1 MTNVE
6 QLESA
11 GVLDAAS
18 LSQEQKDT
26 INGLSAAEVAH
37 LIAVRGKVG
46 DYSESNHPGGRPW
59 VL

>member
-11 GVLDAAS
+11 GVLDASS
-18 LSQEQKDT
+18 LSAEQKAT
-26 INGLSAAEVAH
+26 INQLTSAEVQH
-37 LIAVRGKVG
+37 LVAVRGKVG
-46 DYSESNHPGGRPW
+46 DYSEDAHAGGRPW

>member
-11 GVLDAAS
+11 GVLDATS
-18 LSQEQKDT
+18 LSQDQKDT
-26 INGLSAAEVAH
+26 INALSSAEVQH

-46 DYSESNHPGGRPW
+46 DYSEDAHPGGRPW
-59 VL
+59 ML